1 MLAQKTIKVMD
12 GLAPEPNPTVE
23 TVAVDGERR
32 ATETLSGPVSSTG
45 SSTGGG
51 C

>member
-1 MLAQKTIKVMD
+1 MMTQKTIKVMV
-12 GLAPEPNPTVE
+12 GLALEPNLKVE
-23 TVAVDGERR
+23 TVAVDRERR
-32 ATETLSGPVSSTG
+32 AAETLSGPVSSTG